1 MTYYNSNINQFY
13 YGGALTITL
22 PNGTLFSGIPTSEQL
37 QDWGFE
43 EYVPPVYEPTE
54 EELNQISAEEALD
67 IITNG
72 E

>member
-1 MTYYNSNINQFY
+1 MIYINTNTGKRY
-13 YGGALTITL
+13 YGGAMTRTL
-22 PNGTLFSGIPTSEQL
+22 EDGSLWSGVPTPEQL
-37 QDWGFE
+37 AEWGYE
-43 EYVPPVYEPTE
+43 EYVPPTYEPTE

>member
-1 MTYYNSNINQFY
+1 MIYKHTETGKYY

-37 QDWGFE
+37 EEWGYE

>member
-1 MTYYNSNINQFY
+1 MYYTNKYTGKRY
-13 YGGALTITL
+13 YGGAMTRTL
-22 PNGTLFSGIPTSEQL
+22 ADGSLWSGIPSAEQL
-37 QDWGFE
+37 QEWGYE

-67 IITNG
+67 IITQG